1 MHLMIRSIRLL
12 ILVTI
17 TAFAACASAPPS
29 TVIRTVYSP
38 DTDVTEFSNILII
51 SVTGTFQSRAQF
63 ERELVMAMSSSEVT
77 AAAFYTVLG
86 RNPQLTRSNLHNA
99 IRNRGFDA
107 VIFTRQKGQEQ
118 QELAPHR
125 PVGVNLDLFG
135 YDYDELNRD
144 FGLQQAQAVTFIT
157 EVYST
162 ATQRKVW
169 AIESLSFDKAT
180 ATELI
185 SEQSAMIAAQIKNDK
200 LLAR

>member
-38 DTDVTEFSNILII
+38 DTNVTEFSNILII

>member
-63 ERELVMAMSSSEVT
+63 ERELVMAMSSSKVT